1 MAKLTPSQLDRSRPS
16 SRLQA
21 QTMLETT
28 PVLFRLP
35 SVQLQPLPPVAD
47 FPSESLAEFQ
57 NELPAAEVA
66 ANPPVPQAITTAAKS
81 QTDEDE
87 AAPSWWEHWS
97 SGVILI
103 LLLVA
108 AYFACIA
115 VLRSRGR
122 GSNTLA
128 KDSAELADPNALK
141 IPPIVSDLPSN
152 TGATASNNS
161 AADDLVNSLTLEP
174 SNSIKQPAASTPMAT
189 AELLEPKQM
198 PELPL
203 LDSFQPN
210 SSGVNATPAS
220 NQLGPNQLGQS
231 PTLYDGANNTHSS
244 QQLATSLAEPSLP
257 EFTPQP
263 LSGGLSMPA
272 LAGSSNMSG
281 SPASSSFTLNG
292 PSGAPNLLA
301 GNNSI
306 SNPPALSGTPDLNA
320 INTPSLTPGSSAVGG
335 SGIPNLVP
343 NTQPQQPAASMV
355 STGSSANP
363 SAGVPTPSNIR
374 TTGTPE
380 GADQVE
386 SIIRAY
392 IELSRAGQIQS
403 SSNANSNNRYQ
414 PAR

>member
-16 SRLQA
+16 SRLQP

-47 FPSESLAEFQ
+47 FPSETLAEFE
-57 NELPAAEVA
+57 NNVPASEVA
-66 ANPPVPQAITTAAKS
+66 ANQPAPQATATNTKS

-87 AAPSWWEHWS
+87 SAPSWWEHWS

-103 LLLVA
+103 LLLIA

-122 GSNTLA
+122 GSSTLA
-128 KDSAELADPNALK
+128 KDSTELADPNALK
-141 IPPIVSDLPSN
+141 IPPIVPDLPSN
-152 TGATASNNS
+152 SGSTASNNS

-174 SNSIKQPAASTPMAT
+174 SNSIKQPAVSTPMAT

-210 SSGVNATPAS
+210 SSGVNATPVS
-220 NQLGPNQLGQS
+220 NQLVPNQLGQS

-263 LSGGLSMPA
+263 LAGGLSMPA

-281 SPASSSFTLNG
+281 SPAGSSFTLNG

-306 SNPPALSGTPDLNA
+306 SNPPALGGAPDLNGM
-320 INTPSLTPGSSAVGG
+320 NPNSSNPSNSIVSG

-343 NTQPQQPAASMV
+343 NTQPQQPAASTV

-363 SAGVPTPSNIR
+363 NAGMPSQSNIR
-374 TTGTPE
+374 MTGTPE

-403 SSNANSNNRYQ
+403 SSNANPNNRYQ